1 MKKFFTIC
9 IVLTLIMTSL
19 VGCSIG
25 TGKEAREPSQQMEK
39 VTVILDWVPNTNHTG
54 MYTAIEQGYYAEEG
68 LAVEIIQ
75 PGESGSAE
83 LIATKQGE
91 FGISYQEQVAY
102 ARTAEN
108 PLPVK
113 AIAAII
119 QHNTSGF
126 ASPVNKEILSPKDF
140 EGKKYGGWG
149 SPMEEAILK
158 ALMDKEGGDFSK
170 LEMVDI
176 GVIDFFTSVENH
188 VDFTWIYYGWDGVA
202 AELRDF
208 GLNFILLQD
217 IQEALDF
224 YTPVIIAHDELLES
238 NPQLAERF
246 LRATTKG
253 YQYAM
258 ENPEGAAADLLKWV
272 PELDEEMV
280 IASQKYL
287 AAQYQAEAK
296 RWGEMKAEVW
306 ERYSE
311 WMYQQGLLRE
321 ALKTEDAFTNEFLPQ

>member
-1 MKKFFTIC
+1 MKKLITIGI
-9 IVLTLIMTSL
+9 IVALVMTSL
-19 VGCSIG
+19 TGCTT
-25 TGKEAREPSQQMEK
+25 TGDKAGEPSQELEK

-54 MYTAIEQGYYAEEG
+54 MYTAIEKGYYEEEG
-68 LAVEIIQ
+68 LEVEIIQ
-75 PGESGSAE
+75 PTEGGSAD
-83 LIATKQGE
+83 LIAAKQGE

-102 ARTAEN
+102 ARTAESL
-108 PLPVK
+108 LPVK

-126 ASPVNKEILSPKDF
+126 ASPVGKGIVSPKDF
-140 EGKKYGGWG
+140 EGKTYGGWG

-158 ALMDKEGGDFSK
+158 GLMEIDGGDYSK
-170 LEMVDI
+170 LEMIDI
-176 GVIDFFTSVENH
+176 GALDFFSAVENH

-217 IQEALDF
+217 INEALDF

-238 NPQLAERF
+238 NPELAERF

-253 YQYAM
+253 YQYAI
-258 ENPEGAAADLLKWV
+258 ENPEEAAADLLKWV

-287 AAQYQAEAK
+287 ATQYQAEAK
-296 RWGEMKAEVW
+296 RWGEMKTEVW
-306 ERYSE
+306 ERYSD

-321 ALKTEDAFTNEFLPQ
+321 VLDVDAAFTNEFLPQ